1 MMNEYINDDP
11 LGRGP
16 KPPQHHNLS
25 PPPPRDTAF
34 QVQALPKDVGPMFP
48 DATFEGGRMENAPM
62 QQQHQHYNNMPPRL
76 QQQQRDDMHNY
87 IDYRQPPPQSLRSPP
102 PPHRSPYNHTH
113 HTSNESI
120 PPSPMEIYMTTQD
133 VHPQYQTNN
142 AQQYHDEGINN
153 NNSSGYPRHVQ
164 ADERRDLPPPSPLTD
179 MGPYGGGEGDD
190 RRSADPLSYYP
201 PPSRYSNNERITP
214 LYHNHHRIHQQQRI
228 SEYFPH
234 DRSKRSQMSTRS
246 EPNQYQ
252 RSRQQQTHPR
262 LIKSESE
269 TIHHRNNNY
278 NTMNGYNNNNS
289 SRRGGGRYDDD
300 SRRRSHEPYNLDTLC
315 CGEEYRYNDNV
326 HNQQQYQRRDTHNN
340 VRHNDDLYRRE
351 YERYK
356 RTSPRY
362 KNHTNTTTDPTGPLS
377 PLSIPSCVI
386 GPSPYDDDSTEAA
399 CASTSSTRENRR
411 PRPHQ
416 QGYYSSNNTNHHQ
429 YPPSYYTEE
438 ERDSNY
444 HDGMINKQHVPSQVA
459 VVYPTNNNECVPG
472 TPPRDHYYSNSN
484 SNTSPMRRD
493 ERRDDYSGSSTIY
506 TSSSNYNTPS
516 PPQHHMHMQQQQQN
530 ISGMSRQYQHQQ
542 TPLSNK
548 YDDYNIQRNDQHY
561 TQQQHRGVIESNLLS
576 VDIPPP
582 PPPPYPPPHQTSTN
596 RPNNGR
602 PPPHNNTNQLSS
614 SYKQQQQ
621 RNIGG
626 TLGNLV
632 CGTNPNSLNAPT
644 PIAIATSS
652 NSTNNNNNSQY
663 ANNERLKSQAR
674 HQILKEISAAT
685 NMRNS
690 ATSSK
695 DVNFWNVQIKT
706 LNDSFKKL

>member
-48 DATFEGGRMENAPM
+48 DATFEGDRLENAPM

-76 QQQQRDDMHNY
+76 QQQQRDDVHNY
-87 IDYRQPPPQSLRSPP
+87 SDYRQPPPPQSLRSPP

-377 PLSIPSCVI
+377 PLSIPSCAI

-416 QGYYSSNNTNHHQ
+416 QGYYSSNNNNHHQ

-438 ERDSNY
+438 ERDGNY

-472 TPPRDHYYSNSN
+472 TPPRDHYYSN
-484 SNTSPMRRD
+484 NTSPMRRD

-506 TSSSNYNTPS
+506 TSSSNYNSTPS
-516 PPQHHMHMQQQQQN
+516 PPQHHSHMQQQHQN
-530 ISGMSRQYQHQQ
+530 MSSMSRQYQHQQ
-542 TPLSNK
+542 PPLSNK
-548 YDDYNIQRNDQHY
+548 YDDYNVQRNDQHY
-561 TQQQHRGVIESNLLS
+561 TQQQHRGVIESKLS

-614 SYKQQQQ
+614 SYKQHQ

-632 CGTNPNSLNAPT
+632 CGTIPNSLNAPT

-652 NSTNNNNNSQY
+652 NSTTNNNNSQY